1 MTTKEMIAVLEHY
14 ENGGEVECENVD
26 ETWFEVFKPCW
37 NFEKHKYRIKEKP
50 KTKIVWFWKMKSES
64 GIWFMVDYMYTEKEI
79 KSKYEKCLEYKRMDI
94 LGSEE
99 VPND

>member
-26 ETWFEVFKPCW
+26 GTWFEVSEPRW
-37 NFEKHKYRIKEKP
+37 NFEKRKYRIKEKP
-50 KTKIVWFWKMKSES
+50 KTKTVWFWKIKSEKD
-64 GIWFMVDYMYTEKEI
+64 GWFIPNFMRTEEEVKVVFP
-79 KSKYEKCLEYKRMDI
+79 YALEYKRMDI